1 MLPLRIIALFSTML
15 LATNVL
21 AVGNQYINPELG
33 RCNVQLPP
41 TSSVRFWSDSGN
53 KIKYTLR
60 ADEGWLMATCLMT
73 DIDEGQSIG
82 DLPDSAVPYTA
93 DDFTSNVPSCKFKAD
108 SISLEVYTEDFHI
121 TVTPAGKIK
130 LVCFF
135 QLDD

>member
-1 MLPLRIIALFSTML
+1 MPLRIIALLATML

-21 AVGNQYINPELG
+21 AVGNQYINPVDG
-33 RCNVQLPP
+33 KCNVQLPP

-60 ADEGWLMATCLMT
+60 ADAGWLMATCLMT
-73 DIDEGQSIG
+73 DIITGG

-93 DDFTSNVPSCKFKAD
+93 DDFTSNVPVCRFRDK
-108 SISLEVYTEDFHI
+108 SIPLTVDTEDFHI

-135 QLDD
+135 EWDNN